1 MIQKLQILL
10 VLGVGLGLGACNS
23 ETGQANDQAPV
34 QNGADLNA
42 AAAQPAIELPP
53 GIAVSRPYRCAD
65 GSTVYVD
72 FLSDN
77 KTANL
82 RIERHGS
89 STQLKAADEGG
100 PFVADGYS
108 VAANAAETE
117 IVRPGAKGQRCQS

>member
-10 VLGVGLGLGACNS
+10 VLGVGLGLVACNS

-72 FLSDN
+72 ISEERRAGKECVSTCSSRWQADHLKN
-77 KTANL
+77 KIKHQGITN
-82 RIERHGS
+82 
-89 STQLKAADEGG
+89 
-100 PFVADGYS
+100 V
-108 VAANAAETE
+108 V
-117 IVRPGAKGQRCQS
+117 VRLHQAKTRQ